1 MREDTYENLK
11 RSWIAL
17 IQKLHQATT
26 KENANLQCA
35 SLCTA
40 RCCPQARSRHDPN
53 YAVGHVAI
61 MLPFE
66 LEYLCEQTDTSMEQF
81 EIANI
86 KYSEDFNLSIGY
98 ITNKNPCPF
107 LTHDYKCGVHSI
119 RPLDC
124 RSFPLIPVFQRDG
137 DIAYRTDSDCP
148 SVEFLAKNYQDL
160 LKKIWSELL
169 EHLPMEYRMLYNE
182 L

>member
-1 MREDTYENLK
+1 MSKTNYAKLK
-11 RSWIAL
+11 ETWIAL
-17 IQKLHQATT
+17 IPDLHKATT

-40 RCCPQARSRHDPN
+40 RCCPQVRSRHDPN

-66 LEYLCEQTDTSMEQF
+66 LEYICEQTDTSMEIF
-81 EIANI
+81 ETAGIE
-86 KYSEDFNLSIGY
+86 YSKDFNLSIGY

-107 LTHDYKCGVHSI
+107 LTHDYKCGIHSI

-124 RSFPLIPVFQRDG
+124 RSFPLIPVFQANG
-137 DIAYRTDSDCP
+137 EITYRTDSDCP
-148 SVEFLAKNYQDL
+148 SVDSLSKEYQDS

-169 EHLPMEYRMLYNE
+169 EHLPMKYRMLYNE